1 MSRVDNEDVTN
12 HIISRKQDSE
22 VLKKDLKLNLTL
34 TLSRSQRYDGVF
46 ISVGDLIFRMVFA
59 VVLESNCKIFSPEN
73 NTQHKQLGTAEAI
86 VNILLNGYC

>member
-12 HIISRKQDSE
+12 HIISRKQDSD
-22 VLKKDLKLNLTL
+22 VPKKDLKLNLTL

-46 ISVGDLIFRMVFA
+46 ISIGDLIFQMVFA

-73 NTQHKQLGTAEAI
+73 NT
-86 VNILLNGYC
+86 